1 MIEKSLWAQRSIG
14 IKLWGFEKD
23 PYEISK
29 TLNVLSEPKSKGEP
43 HGSKS
48 TFKENQLH
56 ILRLIS
62 DEDAWDDALL
72 DLVAALGGIDE
83 VLEIIKS
90 INPKNYFVVIN
101 IPTTDAWCGNG
112 NHISKET
119 IEILHKL
126 KVNVSFNY
134 F

>member
-1 MIEKSLWAQRSIG
+1 MSEKSLWAKRSIG

-29 TLNVLSEPKSKGEP
+29 TLKVLCDPVAKGEP

-56 ILRLIS
+56 VLKSIS
-62 DEDAWDDALL
+62 EEESWDESLN
-72 DLVAALGGIDE
+72 DLVAALGGVDGI
-83 VLEIIKS
+83 LEMVKS
-90 INPKNYFVVIN
+90 IQPKNYFVVIN

-112 NHISKET
+112 NHLSKAT
-119 IEILHKL
+119 IETLHKL
-126 KVNVSFNY
+126 NTNVSLNY

>member
-1 MIEKSLWAQRSIG
+1 MKEKSLWAQRSVG
-14 IKLWGFEKD
+14 IKLWGFDKD

-29 TLNVLSEPKSKGEP
+29 TLNALSEPKAKGEP
-43 HGSKS
+43 HGSKN

-56 ILRLIS
+56 IVKLIS
-62 DEDAWDDALL
+62 DEGVWDDALD
-72 DLVAALGGIDE
+72 DLVAALGGVDE
-83 VLEIIKS
+83 ILEMINS
-90 INPKNYFVVIN
+90 INPKKYFVVIN
-101 IPTTDAWCGNG
+101 IPTVDAWCGNG

-126 KVNVSFNY
+126 RVNVSFNY

>member
-1 MIEKSLWAQRSIG
+1 MSEKSLRAKRSIG

-29 TLNVLSEPKSKGEP
+29 TLKVLCDPVAKGEP

-48 TFKENQLH
+48 SFKENQLYV
-56 ILRLIS
+56 LKLIS
-62 DEDAWDDALL
+62 EDESWDESLNN
-72 DLVAALGGIDE
+72 LVAALGGVDGI
-83 VLEIIKS
+83 LEMVKS
-90 INPKNYFVVIN
+90 IQPKNYFVVIN

-112 NHISKET
+112 NHLSKAT
-119 IEILHKL
+119 IETLHKL
-126 KVNVSFNY
+126 KTNVSLNY

>member
-1 MIEKSLWAQRSIG
+1 MKEKSLWAQRSIG

-29 TLNVLSEPKSKGEP
+29 TLKALCDPVAKGEL

-56 ILRLIS
+56 VLKLIS
-62 DEDAWDDALL
+62 EEESWDESLS
-72 DLVAALGGIDE
+72 DLVAALGGVDGI
-83 VLEIIKS
+83 LEMLKS
-90 INPKNYFVVIN
+90 IQPKSYFIVIN

-112 NHISKET
+112 NHLSMET
-119 IEILHKL
+119 IETLYKL
-126 KVNVSFNY
+126 KTNVSLNY

>member
-1 MIEKSLWAQRSIG
+1 MNEKSLWAQRSVG

-29 TLNVLSEPKSKGEP
+29 TLKVLCEPKSKGEP

-56 ILRLIS
+56 ILRLIP
-62 DEDAWDDALL
+62 EQGAWDDELNF
-72 DLVAALGGIDE
+72 LVDSLGGVDQISE
-83 VLEIIKS
+83 MIKS

-112 NHISKET
+112 NHLSTET

-126 KVNVSFNY
+126 KANVSFNY